1 MAAKLEKTGEKG
13 IYRAHRADCAVVD
26 PKQRCSCPYTVVW
39 RHRKK
44 QYKKTFRTFKE
55 AKEARGKRL
64 AGDSRPGSRDSFEDY
79 ARDWLASYR
88 GRTKR
93 GRISDRTR
101 NLYRRDVER
110 WAIPF
115 FARFKLAEIEPPD
128 VRAFVTHLEASG
140 LRASTVRSVLAPVR
154 AMLATAV
161 EDGSLASNPAREIR
175 VGGDSDEQ
183 GEDATEIRALTKAEL
198 RQLLAEIP
206 DEWRPLFELLTQT
219 GLRISE
225 AIGLQWRDVEFGE
238 HPQLHVRRQD
248 CRGEVGPLKTKNSR
262 RDLPLSPVLARW
274 LWRESQGKRD
284 TAPIFTTKAGTP
296 LSDRNV
302 DRRVLGPAKLAAGVP
317 WVTFHTFRHTC
328 ASLLFED
335 GRDVK
340 QVSKWLG
347 HANASFTLD
356 VYVHLMDD
364 GKGDAGFFDDVLGAA
379 QGNTR
384 ATGDPQ
390 TAASEGAGNVRRLA
404 S

>member
-1 MAAKLEKTGEKG
+1 MAAKLEKTKTPGVF
-13 IYRAHRADCAVVD
+13 RQHRAACPRGERCDCSYV
-26 PKQRCSCPYTVVW
+26 VVW
-39 RHRKK
+39 RHRGRQHKE
-44 QYKKTFRTFKE
+44 TCRTYS
-55 AKEARGKRL
+55 EAREVKGQRA
-64 AGDSRPGSRDSFEDY
+64 AGERRPTSRDSFEDY
-79 ARDWLASYR
+79 ARDWLTSYR

-101 NLYRRDVER
+101 KLYRRDVER

-115 FARFKLAEIEPPD
+115 FARLKLAEIEPPD

-175 VGGDSDEQ
+175 IGGDSDEQ
-183 GEDATEIRALTKAEL
+183 AENAAEIRALTKAEL
-198 RQLLAEIP
+198 RELFAEIP
-206 DEWRPLFELLTQT
+206 DEWRPFFELLTQT

-225 AIGLQWRDVEFGE
+225 AIGLQWRDVELGE
-238 HPQLHVRRQD
+238 SPELHIRRQD

-262 RDLPLSPVLARW
+262 RDLPLSPSLARW
-274 LWRESQGKRD
+274 LWRESRGKRD

-302 DRRVLGPAKLAAGVP
+302 DRRVLGPAKLAAGLP

-328 ASLLFED
+328 ASLLFGD

-364 GKGDAGFFDDVLGAA
+364 GKGDAAFFDDVLGPA

-390 TAASEGAGNVRRLA
+390 TAASENAPSVRKLA

>member
-1 MAAKLEKTGEKG
+1 MAAKLEKTKKPGVFRQHKGKCPRGERCDCPYVVIWRDRAKKQHKRTFHTYALAVEAKG
-13 IYRAHRADCAVVD
+13 RRDGGDRRAASRAD
-26 PKQRCSCPYTVVW
+26 
-39 RHRKK
+39 
-44 QYKKTFRTFKE
+44 
-55 AKEARGKRL
+55 
-64 AGDSRPGSRDSFEDY
+64 FEDY
-79 ARDWLASYR
+79 ARDWLTSYR

-101 NLYRRDVER
+101 KLYRRDVER

-115 FARFKLAEIEPPD
+115 FAGSKLAEIEPPE
-128 VRAFVTHLEASG
+128 VRAFVTHLEAAG

-175 VGGDSDEQ
+175 IGGDSDEQ
-183 GEDATEIRALTKAEL
+183 AEDAAEIRALTKAEL
-198 RQLLAEIP
+198 RELFAEIP
-206 DEWRPLFELLTQT
+206 DEWRPFFELLTQT

-225 AIGLQWRDVEFGE
+225 AIGLQWRDVELGE
-238 HPQLHVRRQD
+238 SPELHVRRQD

-262 RDLPLSPVLARW
+262 RDLPLSPSLARW
-274 LWRESQGKRD
+274 LWRESRGKRD

-335 GRDVK
+335 GRRDVK

-364 GKGDAGFFDDVLGAA
+364 GKGDAVFFDDVLGPS

-390 TAASEGAGNVRRLA
+390 TAANGDTENVRKLA